1 MAKIEQVYHVSY
13 QSNEYMGDRWFLH
26 KQQAQ
31 NWLNERQD
39 EGCLDIENDYTHIAE
54 TKIPKNANSE
64 WWIDYINDCYITR

>member
-1 MAKIEQVYHVSY
+1 MAKIEKVYHVSY

-39 EGCLDIENDYTHIAE
+39 EGCLDIENEDT
-54 TKIPKNANSE
+54 TKPEIIFEMYCKFMYFKVGS
-64 WWIDYINDCYITR
+64 IIS